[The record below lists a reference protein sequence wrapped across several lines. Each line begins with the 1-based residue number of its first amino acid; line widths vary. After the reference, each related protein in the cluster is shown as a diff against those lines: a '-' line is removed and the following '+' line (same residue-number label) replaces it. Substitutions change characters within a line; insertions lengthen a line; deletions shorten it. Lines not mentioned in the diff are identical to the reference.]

1 MECKTKL
8 DSYHEFAEV
17 CVQAE
22 EKLRLLTKQK
32 NFKVLKRDTEEATGL
47 VPKSSETNN
56 ENNGDSANAD
66 LDIKP
71 QSSHPLKLIGSDY
84 CCPLCVEGCMT
95 QDVDSEP
102 DVQYDGM
109 YVPVVNCLLSVYLNY
124 DSLVNFPLFFQAS
137 KERISSSI
145 PKESTAPKKCSWF
158 SAWN

>member
-1 MECKTKL
+1 LPKQLCIDCKSKL

-32 NFKVLKRDTEEATGL
+32 NFKVLKRDTLEATGL
-47 VPKSSETNN
+47 VPKCLEMSNQNN
-56 ENNGDSANAD
+56 CKGSNTD
-66 LDIKP
+66 LDVKP
-71 QSSHPLKLIGSDY
+71 QSLNSLKLIGSDY

-109 YVPVVNCLLSVYLNY
+109 YVPLY
-124 DSLVNFPLFFQAS
+124 DF
-137 KERISSSI
+137 
-145 PKESTAPKKCSWF
+145 
-158 SAWN
+158 